1 MPSQTINGTGAHTF
15 VEFDVVNPATGA
27 PFTTAPEA
35 TRDQVD
41 QAFQAAANAFP
52 AWRADEEFRRAKLM
66 EASAAIEANSQELA
80 QILIEESG
88 KTAPFAGFEVP
99 VAAGWLAYYASLD
112 LPREVLRDDEI
123 ARVEVIRRPV
133 GVVGAITPWNMPI
146 GLAFFKIAPALR
158 AGNTMVLKPSPFTPL
173 STLRFGEILRD
184 ILPPGVLNIVSGG
197 DRVGRWIAGHPLARK
212 VSFTGSV
219 EAGRSVN
226 ATAALDFKRTT
237 LELGGND
244 AAILLDDVD
253 VAEVAPG
260 LFWSAFFNNGQACAL
275 IKRVYAP
282 RHLYSDVVEALAAV
296 ADSTAVGDPT
306 DTTTQL
312 GPLSTLPQIE
322 RVVGLVDT
330 AVSGGAKAAAGGRR
344 IDRPGYFMEP
354 TIISEIA
361 DGTPLVDEEQFGP
374 ALPIIAYDELD
385 DAVARANQTNFGLG
399 ASVWTADPTRGAHV
413 AEALDAGTTWV
424 NTHASLGPTTPFGGL
439 KHSGLG
445 VENGPWGL
453 YAYTEL
459 QVLHLNRGTP
469 GPSAG

>member
-1 MPSQTINGTGAHTF
+1 MPAQTINGVAAHTF
-15 VEFDVVNPATGA
+15 DEFVVVNPATGA

-35 TRDQVD
+35 TQDQVD
-41 QAFQAAANAFP
+41 QAFQAAADAFA
-52 AWRADEEFRRAKLM
+52 AWRTDEEFRRAKLM
-66 EASAAIEANSQELA
+66 EASAAIEANSEELA
-80 QILIEESG
+80 RILIEESG
-88 KTAPFAGFEVP
+88 KTAAFAGFEVP
-99 VAAGWLAYYASLD
+99 VAAGWLAYYANLD
-112 LPREVLRDDEI
+112 LPRELLRDDET

-184 ILPPGVLNIVSGG
+184 ILPPGVLNIVTGG
-197 DRVGRWIAGHPLARK
+197 DQVGRWIAEHPLAQK
-212 VSFTGSV
+212 ISFTGSV

-226 ATAALDFKRTT
+226 TSAAPDFKRVT

-244 AAILLDDVD
+244 AAVLLDDVD
-253 VAEVAPG
+253 VAEIAPG

-275 IKRVYAP
+275 IKRVYVP
-282 RHLYSDVVEALAAV
+282 RRIYGDVVEALAAV
-296 ADSTAVGDPT
+296 ANATAVGDPT
-306 DTTTQL
+306 DSTTQL

-322 RVVGLVDT
+322 RVIGLVDK
-330 AVSGGAKAAAGGRR
+330 ALSDGAKAAAGGRR

-354 TIISEIA
+354 TIIADIA
-361 DGTPLVDEEQFGP
+361 DGSPLVDEEQFGP
-374 ALPIIAYDELD
+374 ALPIIAYDEVD
-385 DAVARANQTNFGLG
+385 HAVGLANQTNFGLG

-413 AEALDAGTTWV
+413 AAMLEAGTTWV

-459 QVLHLNRGTP
+459 QVVHVNRGTP
-469 GPSAG
+469 GPTAG